1 MQGGGLIFLCR
12 RCAAARGPF
21 LFDSPG
27 ATRPPWAACGGL
39 SAKSAAL
46 RRFTGPCAY
55 FWPAPKVGKNAP
67 EPMVLDSFLG
77 AACSAANLGGG
88 VKGRAAGFLVRRS
101 LRIGSPPSAA
111 LVLVELRLPAFQRG
125 TAVQRARGLT
135 VHSSDSHP
143 HRQTFVP
150 SAARQPAPSIGPCA
164 EAGSGIGPRH
174 GR

>member
-1 MQGGGLIFLCR
+1 MPPCGRQGELFLC
-12 RCAAARGPF
+12 
-21 LFDSPG
+21 DSPG

-77 AACSAANLGGG
+77 AALGRPPRRGL
-88 VKGRAAGFLVRRS
+88 KGCAAGFLVRRS
-101 LRIGSPPSAA
+101 LRIGGPSSAA
-111 LVLVELRLPAFQRG
+111 LALVELRLPAFQRS
-125 TAVQRARGLT
+125 TAVQGAHGLT
-135 VHSSDSHP
+135 VHSSNSHP
-143 HRQTFVP
+143 LCQTLVP
-150 SAARQPAPSIGPCA
+150 SAARQPAPSIEPCA
-164 EAGSGIGPRH
+164 EVSTGISPRH